1 MIGIE
6 GLSLDRVRAVVPFIT
21 KDTKLAKLTKLTRPQ
36 PSTKVACLFVSF
48 ASFVTFVMRR
58 GQKHRMT
65 SP

>member
-1 MIGIE
+1 VIGIE

-36 PSTKVACLFVSF
+36 PSTKVACRFV
-48 ASFVTFVMRR
+48 SFVTFVMRR
-58 GQKHRMT
+58 AQKHRMT